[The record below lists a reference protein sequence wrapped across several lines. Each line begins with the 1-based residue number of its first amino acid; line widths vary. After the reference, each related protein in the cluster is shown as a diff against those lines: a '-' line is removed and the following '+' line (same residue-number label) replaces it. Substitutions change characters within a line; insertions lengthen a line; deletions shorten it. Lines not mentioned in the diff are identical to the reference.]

1 MQSEALD
8 PTSSGPASWFHHL
21 SISNPSCPP
30 PSPRSSWQS
39 ILEVLKLLLP
49 KCFHPSMI
57 TYVTQD
63 PKCFSRHSNTLVA
76 FLSLPEGLGSWAQ
89 IGWSWAPTMDGPNPG
104 HQGRNWGLASQTL
117 HQLASTHLTLLAL
130 HTSNLLSPF
139 PAPNATSELQTWLN
153 SLSFSKP
160 LPGSHRKGT
169 QSGNPNPVMLQD
181 RQTTSGLLP
190 VSEWAKRCAQ
200 SLPGTISF

>member
-1 MQSEALD
+1 MDFPGKNFGVGCHALLQGISPTQGSNPCLLCLLHWQVGSLPWCPLGSPRKYSQSFMQSEALD

-21 SISNPSCPP
+21 SISNPSCLP
-30 PSPRSSWQS
+30 PSPDSSWQS

-49 KCFHPSMI
+49 KCFYLSMI

-89 IGWSWAPTMDGPNPG
+89 IGWSSAPTMDGPNPG
-104 HQGRNWGLASQTL
+104 YQGQNWGLASQTL

-139 PAPNATSELQTWLN
+139 PCP
-153 SLSFSKP
+153 
-160 LPGSHRKGT
+160 
-169 QSGNPNPVMLQD
+169 
-181 RQTTSGLLP
+181 
-190 VSEWAKRCAQ
+190 
-200 SLPGTISF
+200 